1 MRQIFR
7 SRRLE
12 TVEGVARMLNEAGIE
27 TYISERRAYK
37 GNRRGQFS
45 FTDESGP
52 EPALWIVNG
61 ADITQARQLMSDAG
75 LLNTG
80 RVESLVNAQG
90 QHTANTPAIGRAS
103 MHRKLRIGLLLIV
116 VALAGV
122 HALRLAL
129 A

>member
-12 TVEGVARMLNEAGIE
+12 TVEGVARMLNDAGIE

-61 ADITQARQLMSDAG
+61 ADITHARQLMSDAG
-75 LLNTG
+75 LLNIG
-80 RVESLVNAQG
+80 RVESLVNAEG
-90 QHTANTPAIGRAS
+90 QHAQITPATKRVS
-103 MHRKLRIGLLLIV
+103 MHRKLRIGLLLVV
-116 VALAGV
+116 VALATL

-129 A
+129 S

>member
-12 TVEGVARMLNEAGIE
+12 TVEGVARMLNDAGIE

-75 LLNTG
+75 LLNVG
-80 RVESLVNAQG
+80 RSESLVNAQG
-90 QHTANTPAIGRAS
+90 QHTQISAATKPGS
-103 MHRKLRIGLLLIV
+103 MHRKLRIGLLLLV
-116 VALAGV
+116 VALAGA

>member
-75 LLNTG
+75 LLNVG
-80 RVESLVNAQG
+80 RVESLVSAEG
-90 QHTANTPAIGRAS
+90 QQTQITPATKRVS
-103 MHRKLRIGLLLIV
+103 MHRKLRIGLLLLV
-116 VALAGV
+116 VALATL
-122 HALRLAL
+122 HAVRLAF

>member
-75 LLNTG
+75 LLSSG
-80 RVESLVNAQG
+80 RFESLVNAEG
-90 QHTANTPAIGRAS
+90 QQSQPSPATGGAS
-103 MHRKLRIGLLLIV
+103 TRRKLRIGLLLLV
-116 VALAGV
+116 VALAGF
-122 HALRLAL
+122 HALRLTL